1 MDGWQLR
8 QEYLWKPRVAVQ
20 VRVVG
25 HVWGMGCNH
34 SLEDDMRSLGTE
46 FGDGGSHELS
56 CRWLLLRGKY
66 GSLSTE

>member
-1 MDGWQLR
+1 M
-8 QEYLWKPRVAVQ
+8 Q